1 MDFMIERTYIMQ
13 CAHHLPLAPEGHRCA
28 KVHGHTYAITVRV
41 EGPLDD
47 HDWVMDFGEL
57 DELIGA
63 EIDALD
69 HTDLNERWDNPTSET
84 IARHILSYVAGGLR
98 ARAKRFAKGQSFF
111 GPPGPRCT
119 SVRIV
124 ENDRSCVEARP

>member
-1 MDFMIERTYIMQ
+1 MDFMIERTYVMQ

-57 DELIGA
+57 DELVGP
-63 EIDALD
+63 EIEALD
-69 HTDLNERWDNPTSET
+69 HTDLNERWDNPTSEV
-84 IARHILSYVAGGLR
+84 IAAHIFQLTTRKLGER
-98 ARAKRFAKGQSFF
+98 AQRLQQARSRE
-111 GPPGPRCT
+111 PRCT

-124 ENDRSCVEARP
+124 ENDRSCVEARPS